1 MTDDRVR
8 QALEPLTHDSLSPHP
23 HGFFT
28 RLGGVSTGIYESL
41 NTGRGSDDAAPQLPK
56 TAGACA
62 RI

>member
-28 RLGGVSTGIYESL
+28 RLGGVSTEYMK
-41 NTGRGSDDAAPQLPK
+41 A
-56 TAGACA
+56 
-62 RI
+62 